1 MDIQNEGQINALT
14 VKALRESKKLNQK
27 QFWGSVCL
35 SGARGC
41 AYETGRTTPI
51 PPEVQRLVYLHH
63 VVGFPTDVVSKEMKE
78 LADFVNPARRA
89 RREKDLAADFIGQA
103 QELLNRAK
111 AAIAE

>member
-1 MDIQNEGQINALT
+1 MEIQNEGQINALS
-14 VKALRESKKLNQK
+14 VKALREGKGLNQK
-27 QFWGSVCL
+27 QFWGAVCL

-51 PPEVQRLVYLHH
+51 PPEIQRLVYLHH

-89 RREKDLAADFIGQA
+89 RREKDLATDFIAQA
-103 QELLNRAK
+103 EELLNRAK
-111 AAIAE
+111 LAIAE